1 MVTERLDIRLDPER
15 RRKLADLS
23 KSRGVS
29 TSMVVR
35 EAIDYLY
42 ELAMRERRL
51 QAAARIAAMNIED
64 LPDPQELKRQMN
76 EAYGDRP
83 VP

>member
-15 RRKLADLS
+15 RRKLTDLAT
-23 KSRGVS
+23 SRGLS
-29 TSMVVR
+29 TSMVIR
-35 EAIDYLY
+35 EAIDRLY
-42 ELAMRERRL
+42 EDDMKVQRKRAVE
-51 QAAARIAAMNIED
+51 RIAAMNIED
-64 LPDPQELKRQMN
+64 LPEPQELKRQMN